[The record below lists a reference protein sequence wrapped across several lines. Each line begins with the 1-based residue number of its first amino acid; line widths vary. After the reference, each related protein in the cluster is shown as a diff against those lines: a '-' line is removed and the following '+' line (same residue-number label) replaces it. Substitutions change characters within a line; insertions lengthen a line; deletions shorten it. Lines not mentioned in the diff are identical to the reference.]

1 MIPINNFTLYCF
13 LEEQFACNEMLIFTE
28 RSFAQWTQWHTML
41 CVMYTFA
48 QKAALLSG
56 IFPLKVHYKDGWW
69 VHASSPS
76 SSSSLSLL
84 MLIVMTVIIVI
95 FILLII
101 MMIIIGCPCAL
112 PRERLGVCDQ
122 WRQQGGVYSLQV
134 GLLLS
139 PSDDHRLIIMI
150 ICNLYFPFPFLI
162 IFPISSYCAQFGSQ
176 LAGLALNVKKK
187 MPRGEVTVKTI

>member
-1 MIPINNFTLYCF
+1 MSHCIQLPPTRLCDDSNQQLYTLLLSWRAVCS
-13 LEEQFACNEMLIFTE
+13 LHAKLIFT
-28 RSFAQWTQWHTML
+28 AQWTRWHKML
-41 CVMYTFA
+41 CVMYTLV

-69 VHASSPS
+69 VHASSRS
-76 SSSSLSLL
+76 SSSSLSLS

-122 WRQQGGVYSLQV
+122 WRQQGGIYSLQV
-134 GLLLS
+134 GLTVTIRWS
-139 PSDDHRLIIMI
+139 SVDHYDYL
-150 ICNLYFPFPFLI
+150 
-162 IFPISSYCAQFGSQ
+162 
-176 LAGLALNVKKK
+176 
-187 MPRGEVTVKTI
+187 